1 MVTVPSDTS
10 TVDSLLDRTVTKFA
24 VDKCSAAASMIL
36 YYDDL
41 RKIKGRQS
49 KVGDAYVWPDDAVR
63 CLDYSNKTLRDLY

>member
-1 MVTVPSDTS
+1 M
-10 TVDSLLDRTVTKFA
+10 F
-24 VDKCSAAASMIL
+24 L